1 MRGLP
6 RRRAR
11 HSRGLCFGMVDF
23 FRIVYRAWGARR
35 TARAG
40 GSRQRRGARKAGRSF
55 SRTPGPPQRA
65 ETHARNRP
73 AGTQGTP
80 PAARVCGGLR
90 RSFKARRGA
99 RPAPEKAKAA
109 QALASTAA
117 PRHAPRTAGSGTT
130 ARNGST
136 CRRAP
141 RRGTHRERREAAQ
154 RRGTDALASA
164 RPGESPAADLGGWGG
179 RSPPRGSIPR
189 GYFKTGL
196 GGTHFQ
202 LSGLV
207 SIPAPSDGGIQQERP
222 PRPPAK
228 KPARARSCCSPPR
241 APPPLGA
248 HDDDPERRTHRW
260 REGDRLAGGGD
271 PST

>member
-1 MRGLP
+1 MQ
-6 RRRAR
+6 
-11 HSRGLCFGMVDF
+11 F
-23 FRIVYRAWGARR
+23 FAHPA
-35 TARAG
+35 
-40 GSRQRRGARKAGRSF
+40 
-55 SRTPGPPQRA
+55 PPQRGGN
-65 ETHARNRP
+65 HARNRP
-73 AGTQGTP
+73 AGTQDTP

-90 RSFKARRGA
+90 RSSKARRGA

-117 PRHAPRTAGSGTT
+117 PQQAPRTAGSGTT
-130 ARNGST
+130 ARNEST

-141 RRGTHRERREAAQ
+141 RRGRHRERREAAQ
-154 RRGTDALASA
+154 RRGTDALAGA

-196 GGTHFQ
+196 GGTHLQ

-207 SIPAPSDGGIQQERP
+207 SNPAPSDGGIQQERP

-228 KPARARSCCSPPR
+228 KPARARSC
-241 APPPLGA
+241 
-248 HDDDPERRTHRW
+248 
-260 REGDRLAGGGD
+260 
-271 PST
+271 